1 VSALAE
7 SLFAVDDVSK
17 HFGHLAGLLRG
28 EATLVRAVDGV
39 SLEVARGEALGVVG
53 ESGSG
58 KTTLGRLLMRFDR
71 PTSGRIRFEGRD
83 LATLHGQDQRVFRR
97 RVQMVFQNPFSS
109 LNPRRSIR
117 DVLSAGYRI
126 HGLAS
131 RRTLD
136 AELTSLL
143 QRVGL
148 HESMLDRYPHEFS
161 GGQRQRIVIAR
172 ALSVSPE
179 VLVADEPVSALDVSI
194 QAQVLNLL
202 RSLQRDMHLTV
213 VLITHDL
220 RVANFFCDRIG
231 VLYLGRLVE
240 LGPRSVIVDRS
251 FHPYT
256 RMLLSAAPSGDPAA
270 RPVRRIVRG
279 EVGQAEPPR
288 DACIFSPRCWLREQL
303 GRPERCV
310 TEAPAPRPIEGG
322 HFAACHF
329 AEDVE
334 ARSDALRDVAV
345 DPDAEK
351 PVDVV

>member
-1 VSALAE
+1 MSTRADRVFS
-7 SLFAVDDVSK
+7 VDEASK
-17 HFGHLAGLLRG
+17 HFGHLGGVLRG
-28 EATLVRAVDGV
+28 GATLVHALDAV
-39 SLEVARGEALGVVG
+39 SLEVTRGEAFGLVG

-58 KTTLGRLLMRFDR
+58 KTTLGRLLMRFER
-71 PTSGRIRFEGRD
+71 PTSGSIRFEGTD
-83 LATLHGQDQRVFRR
+83 LDALRGRELLAFRR
-97 RVQMVFQNPFSS
+97 RVQMIFQNPFSS

-117 DVLSAGYRI
+117 DVLAAGYTI
-126 HGLAS
+126 HGLAP
-131 RRTLD
+131 RRALD

-240 LGPRSVIVDRS
+240 VGPRAVIVDRS

-256 RMLLSAAPSGDPAA
+256 RMLLSAAPSGDPGAP
-270 RPVRRIVRG
+270 PVRRLVRG
-279 EVGQAEPPR
+279 EIRESEPPR
-288 DACIFSPRCWLREQL
+288 DACIFSARCWLREQL

-310 TEAPAPRPIEGG
+310 NEAPEPRPIEGG
-322 HFAACHF
+322 HLVACHF
-329 AEDVE
+329 AEDVP
-334 ARSDALRDVAV
+334 ARSDVLRERPGGTESGSA
-345 DPDAEK
+345 
-351 PVDVV
+351 VDVV